1 MEIVTIQELLAANY
15 IMSLLVRGLLGT
27 SKPMSEELVRR
38 VDAAKIH
45 PVIAKAFEWSE
56 AKEAFEMLMNQTGV
70 GKIVIKGVPAKT

>member
-1 MEIVTIQELLAANY
+1 MIQELLANNLTL
-15 IMSLLVRGLLGT
+15 SLVVRGLLGT

-38 VDAAKIH
+38 VDAGKIH

-70 GKIVIKGVPAKT
+70 GKIVIKGVPAEIK